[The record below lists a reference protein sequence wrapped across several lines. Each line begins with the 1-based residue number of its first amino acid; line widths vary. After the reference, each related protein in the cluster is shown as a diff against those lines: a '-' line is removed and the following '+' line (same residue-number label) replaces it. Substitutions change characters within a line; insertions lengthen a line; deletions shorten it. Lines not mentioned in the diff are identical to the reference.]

1 MKKRL
6 IALAVAFVILL
17 LVLVARLTQIQILE
31 NEKYASVNAKQQRIT
46 LNGED
51 TRGTIFDR
59 NGNRITGADES
70 IIYIIK
76 KEELDATAAR
86 VFQVIGAERVENE
99 SKRYFVYR
107 SNIFSEDAA
116 YVLKRDY

>member
-6 IALAVAFVILL
+6 IALAAGFVILL
-17 LVLVARLTQIQILE
+17 LVLAARLTQIQILE
-31 NEKYASVNAKQQRIT
+31 SEKYASVNAKQQRIT

-51 TRGTIFDR
+51 TRGTIYDR
-59 NGNRITGADES
+59 NGNKLTGSDES

-86 VFQVIGAERVENE
+86 
-99 SKRYFVYR
+99 
-107 SNIFSEDAA
+107 IFP
-116 YVLKRDY
+116 